1 MKLLDKEMKYKDF
14 NDYELLSYIKEQ
26 NEEANE
32 IIYEKYKPLIVSM
45 AKKLI
50 ISSSNVGFDITDL
63 IGEGMLGLAN
73 AIDTY
78 DEVTDIKFHTYAKKC
93 IENYM
98 LMLIRKGT
106 RLKNRCLTESIS
118 YDTDDTINMF
128 KDNSINPF
136 NIIVDKESITEI
148 YKLAKD
154 ILSTYEYEVFKYKL
168 DGFNYKEIAK
178 ILNKSSKEIDNT
190 LYRIRNKLKKHK

>member
-1 MKLLDKEMKYKDF
+1 MKYKDF

>member
-1 MKLLDKEMKYKDF
+1 MKYKEY
-14 NDYELLSYIKEQ
+14 NDYELLSYIYEQ

-32 IIYEKYKPLIVSM
+32 IIYEKYKPLIISI

-50 ISSSNVGFDITDL
+50 TTSSNIGFDITDL

-78 DEVTDIKFHTYAKKC
+78 DDSMNIKFHSYAKKC

-98 LMLIRKGT
+98 LTLMRKGS

-118 YDTDDTINMF
+118 YDTDDTINML
-128 KDNSINPF
+128 KDNSINPD
-136 NIIVDKESITEI
+136 NIIIDKESIDEI
-148 YKLAKD
+148 YRLAKD

-168 DGFNYKEIAK
+168 EGFNYKEIAK

>member
-1 MKLLDKEMKYKDF
+1 MKYKDF

-32 IIYEKYKPLIVSM
+32 IIYEKYKPLIVSI

-50 ISSSNVGFDITDL
+50 TSSSNIGIDITDL

-78 DEVTDIKFHTYAKKC
+78 DDNIDIKFHPYAKKC

-118 YDTDDTINMF
+118 YDTDDKVNMF
-128 KDNSINPF
+128 KDNSITPD
-136 NIIVDKESITEI
+136 NIIIDKESITEI

-168 DGFNYKEIAK
+168 DGFNYKEIAE

>member
-1 MKLLDKEMKYKDF
+1 MKYKEY

-32 IIYEKYKPLIVSM
+32 IIYEKYKPLIVSI

-50 ISSSNVGFDITDL
+50 TSSSNIGIDITDL

-78 DEVTDIKFHTYAKKC
+78 DDNIDIKFHSYAKKC

-98 LMLIRKGT
+98 LMLIRKGS

-118 YDTDDTINMF
+118 YDTDDKVNMF
-128 KDNSINPF
+128 KDNSINPD
-136 NIIVDKESITEI
+136 NIIIDKESITEI
-148 YKLAKD
+148 YRLAKN

-168 DGFNYKEIAK
+168 EGFDYKEIAK

>member
-1 MKLLDKEMKYKDF
+1 MKYKDF

-32 IIYEKYKPLIVSM
+32 IIYEKYKPLIVSI

-50 ISSSNVGFDITDL
+50 TSSSNIGIDITDL

-78 DEVTDIKFHTYAKKC
+78 DDNIDIKFHPYAKKC

-98 LMLIRKGT
+98 LMLIRKGS
-106 RLKNRCLTESIS
+106 RLKNKCLTESIS

-128 KDNSINPF
+128 KDNSINPD
-136 NIIVDKESITEI
+136 NIIIDKESITEI
-148 YKLAKD
+148 YRLAKN

-168 DGFNYKEIAK
+168 DGFNYKEIAQ